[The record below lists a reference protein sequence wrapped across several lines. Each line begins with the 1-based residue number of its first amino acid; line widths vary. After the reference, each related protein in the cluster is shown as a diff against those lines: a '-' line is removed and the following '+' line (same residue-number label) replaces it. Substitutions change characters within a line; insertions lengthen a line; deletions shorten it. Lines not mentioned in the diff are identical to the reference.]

1 MRLDIIPLDQIGFV
15 GQGLKRPECV
25 LATAEGTLFVSDWD
39 GGVTGIG
46 PDGRQR
52 RWLAAAGADIKP
64 NGIALRPDGSFLIAH
79 LGAESG
85 GVFHL
90 RRSGALTPFL
100 LEVEGRPLPPTN
112 YVMEDGRGRVWVSVS
127 TRAMPRHLG
136 YRRDRAD
143 GFVVLCDRRGARIV
157 ADGLGY
163 TNELALSPDGAW
175 LYVNETFARRLSRLP
190 LRSDGT
196 LGARETVAEFEAGT
210 FPDGLAFD
218 QEGAVWVVSI
228 VSNRVIRISRDG
240 RQETI
245 LEDCDEEH
253 MAWVEEAFQ
262 AGRMGRPHLDQVK
275 SRHLCNI
282 SSIAFGGEDLRTAY
296 LGCLLGGSLA
306 TFRSPVPGLPPPHW
320 QYRGRP

>member
-1 MRLDIIPLDQIGFV
+1 MIPLDKIGFV

-100 LEVEGRPLPPTN
+100 LEIEGQTLPATN
-112 YVMEDGRGRVWVSVS
+112 YVMEDGQGRVWVSVS
-127 TRAMPRHLG
+127 TRAVPRHLG
-136 YRRDRAD
+136 YRRDHAD

-157 ADGLGY
+157 ADRLGY

-196 LGARETVAEFEAGT
+196 LGARETVAEFEAGI

-240 RQETI
+240 RQEII

-262 AGRMGRPHLDQVK
+262 AGRMGRPHLDQAK
-275 SRHLCNI
+275 SRRLRNI

-320 QYRGRP
+320 EYRGRP